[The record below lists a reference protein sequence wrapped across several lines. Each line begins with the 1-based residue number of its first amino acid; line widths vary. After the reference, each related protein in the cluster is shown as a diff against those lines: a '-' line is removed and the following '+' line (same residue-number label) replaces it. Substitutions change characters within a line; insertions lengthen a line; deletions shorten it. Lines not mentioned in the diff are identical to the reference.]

1 MHMHSAIQSN
11 AAFDLYWLIIVSA
24 FYKLLVALGAG
35 DARALGN
42 PSRIIKKL
50 IMGEIL
56 FK

>member
-1 MHMHSAIQSN
+1 MHSAIQSN

-56 FK
+56 IK